1 MVWKEKLFMS
11 DCIFCKIIK
20 GEIPSYKIYED
31 ENVYAFL
38 DIAGDVC
45 GHTLV
50 VPKEHYENVLDVSPK
65 ALAEV
70 TAAVQKI
77 ATHYVTDC
85 GYSGVN
91 ILNASGKDAE
101 QSVFH
106 LHFHILPRKASDGVS
121 GFPKNSKKEID
132 YEAVKNKLE
141 IKK

>member
-1 MVWKEKLFMS
+1 MS

-31 ENVYAFL
+31 EDVYAFL
-38 DIAGDVC
+38 DIAGDVS

-50 VPKEHYENVLDVSPK
+50 VPKEHCENILDVNAKTLSN
-65 ALAEV
+65 V

-77 ATHYVTDC
+77 AKHFVTDC

-91 ILNASGKDAE
+91 VLNASGKDAE

-106 LHFHILPRKASDGVS
+106 LHFHILPRKAGDGVS
-121 GFPKNSKKEID
+121 GFPKNDKKEID